1 MFFEH
6 LKLEKEDFKDFL
18 VSKELEVIEL
28 PIREDYF
35 SFANKT
41 QNGYFI
47 IANGPLN
54 KLLGFIF
61 SNFTKAQ
68 FREMMT
74 NIELLLSFSNN
85 KVSFDELYKNATLTF
100 VFEGNKISMMVDK
113 FLHIIIDDTDAINLS
128 LSGIE
133 FSFKRNSKFGDFLN
147 LIQQKTQAFF
157 ENTYNIDYTIENVS
171 KIKALINAQYN
182 LSSPKYKSAINQEY
196 NQKEVAQYMDDN
208 YVGVM
213 LSSVMNSH
221 EPLNPLV
228 ATPTVDMSRKIN
240 NNGKFSGTER
250 ITFPVN
256 FIDETEKLLDH
267 ILINDWSKKTVQMIK
282 TMIAYQTAINNLD
295 ICHVSFFMP
304 KLLEEKK
311 DIERFELFSIK
322 SDSESYAT
330 NRQSFTITFGLNI
343 HIQVKDGTAV
353 IYNSKF
359 KTLDDAYTD
368 FIDFFRKKATK
379 KSPNNTIN
387 SETLKLLNL

>member
-35 SFANKT
+35 SFANNT

-68 FREMMT
+68 FREVIT

-85 KVSFDELYKNATLTF
+85 KVSFDELYKKTTLTF
-100 VFEGNKISMMVDK
+100 VFEDNKISMIVDK
-113 FLHIIIDDTDAINLS
+113 FLHIIIDDTDVINLS

-147 LIQQKTQAFF
+147 LIQQKTQALF
-157 ENTYNIDYTIENVS
+157 ENTYNIDYTIENAS

-196 NQKEVAQYMDDN
+196 NQKEVAQYMNDN

-221 EPLNPLV
+221 EPLNSLV

-240 NNGKFSGTER
+240 NDGKFLGTER

-256 FIDETEKLLDH
+256 FIDGTEKLLDH
-267 ILINDWSKKTVQMIK
+267 IVINEWSKKTVQMIK
-282 TMIAYQTAINNLD
+282 TMITYQAAINNLD
-295 ICHVSFFMP
+295 IYHVSFFMP
-304 KLLEEKK
+304 KLLDEKK

-343 HIQVKDGTAV
+343 HIQVKDGTVV

-368 FIDFFRKKATK
+368 FIDFFRKKVTK
-379 KSPNNTIN
+379 KLPNNTIN

>member
-18 VSKELEVIEL
+18 VSKKLEVIEL

-35 SFANKT
+35 SFSNTK
-41 QNGYFI
+41 QNGHFI
-47 IANGPLN
+47 IANGPLD

-61 SNFTKAQ
+61 SNFTKPQ

-74 NIELLLSFSNN
+74 NIEQLLSLANN
-85 KVSFDELYKNATLTF
+85 EVSFDGLYKKTTLTF
-100 VFEGNKISMMVDK
+100 VFEGDKISIIIDK
-113 FLHIIIDDTDAINLS
+113 FLHIIIDDTDVINLS

-147 LIQQKTQAFF
+147 LIQQKTQALF

-221 EPLNPLV
+221 EPLKSLV

-240 NNGKFSGTER
+240 NDGKFSGTER

-267 ILINDWSKKTVQMIK
+267 IVINEWSKKTVQMIK
-282 TMIAYQTAINNLD
+282 AMIAYQTAINNLD
-295 ICHVSFFMP
+295 IYHVSFFMP
-304 KLLEEKK
+304 KLLDEKK

>member
-1 MFFEH
+1 M
-6 LKLEKEDFKDFL
+6 
-18 VSKELEVIEL
+18 I
-28 PIREDYF
+28 
-35 SFANKT
+35 
-41 QNGYFI
+41 
-47 IANGPLN
+47 
-54 KLLGFIF
+54 
-61 SNFTKAQ
+61 
-68 FREMMT
+68 
-74 NIELLLSFSNN
+74 
-85 KVSFDELYKNATLTF
+85 
-100 VFEGNKISMMVDK
+100 VDK
-113 FLHIIIDDTDAINLS
+113 FLHIIIDDTDVINLS

-133 FSFKRNSKFGDFLN
+133 FPFKRNSKFGDFSN
-147 LIQQKTQAFF
+147 LIQQKTQALF

-182 LSSPKYKSAINQEY
+182 LSYPKYKSAINQEY
-196 NQKEVAQYMDDN
+196 NQKEVAQYMNDN

-221 EPLNPLV
+221 EPLNSLV

-267 ILINDWSKKTVQMIK
+267 IVINEWSKKTVQMIK
-282 TMIAYQTAINNLD
+282 AMIAYQIAINNLD
-295 ICHVSFFMP
+295 IYHVSFFMP
-304 KLLEEKK
+304 KLLDEKK

-379 KSPNNTIN
+379 KLPNNTIN
-387 SETLKLLNL
+387 NETLKLLDL